1 MRLNADRRAAGRAE
15 ECVAWIRT
23 VNRNRKSNLPCERE
37 DAQKSEAEVHRWERN
52 DIAEGVSN
60 MNMTDTSGREDATMF
75 PSLSRPYFPPRRNAI
90 CRNPLKRHLIFG
102 AAAMLASKRCLG
114 RIADQ
119 LLYSDEL
126 FFSAIR
132 KLCKTIITS
141 SLPKLARASEGA
153 PWLRP
158 RK

>member
-1 MRLNADRRAAGRAE
+1 MPLRFALLPSLSQRETERRQTDGQTERME
-15 ECVAWIRT
+15 KCVAWIRT

-60 MNMTDTSGREDATMF
+60 MNMTDTGGREDATMF

-114 RIADQ
+114 RYGHPT
-119 LLYSDEL
+119 LYFILMSY
-126 FFSAIR
+126 
-132 KLCKTIITS
+132 
-141 SLPKLARASEGA
+141 SLVS
-153 PWLRP
+153 
-158 RK
+158 